1 MRYAGMVVGL
11 GNPGQKYAGTRHNC
25 GFMFVDELLRMARD
39 EGEARELNGKKFN
52 ALLWS
57 VKAAGMGGEWLA
69 VKPLTFMNDSGD
81 SVRPIMDWNNLGPRQ
96 LVVVQDELDLPPGE
110 LRFKYGGGL
119 AGHKGLLSISQRL
132 GTKDYYRIRIGIGK
146 PENEEDMLNWVLGRP
161 HPEARKKIE
170 ESLGRAL
177 ESFCIFTSEG
187 LDAARAFAKNGE

>member
-1 MRYAGMVVGL
+1 MVVGL

-57 VKAAGMGGEWLA
+57 VTAAGLEGEWLA
-69 VKPLTFMNDSGD
+69 VKPLTFMNDSGA
-81 SVRPIMDWNNLGPRQ
+81 SVRPLMDWNNLSPGQ

-119 AGHKGLLSISQRL
+119 AGHKGLLSISQRI
-132 GTKDYYRIRIGIGK
+132 GSKDYYRIRIGIGK
-146 PENEEDMLNWVLGRP
+146 PDHKEDMLNWVLGRP
-161 HPEARKKIE
+161 NPETGKKME
-170 ESLGRAL
+170 ESLERAL
-177 ESFCIFTSEG
+177 QSFCVFTTEG
-187 LDAARAFAKNGE
+187 FDAARTFAKSGG